1 MRTILLALMILLLTG
16 CSSIG
21 PSRIKAD
28 RQSYNDIVRQTD
40 FQQVLTN
47 IVHLAYVEPTQYLRV
62 TNITASYSLNAH
74 LNASATWHD
83 GVGNHSYGIEPGAS
97 YSDSPTIS
105 YVPVDDE
112 KFVRMMYQPVT
123 FDDITLLFNGGVN
136 DIAVL
141 TRLAFNRVGN
151 LDNASSATS
160 PKMMSAPHYQQYYQF
175 VRLLVV
181 LLKNQQATITPA
193 KIHNRLG
200 LVLNFSRK
208 SVNATQAVAL
218 KKLLGVPSHSRNI
231 IFVSR
236 NVIRM
241 KQVNS
246 HLVPSDY
253 LSHLHNVVYVQ
264 TRSANSM
271 LAFLSH
277 SVDIPTQDIQS
288 HLVPRQ
294 FETASIM
301 QGLMHIYSS
310 DTKPTNAF
318 VRVYVNHHWFYIS
331 NSDITSKETFT
342 ILIRLMT
349 LIAGYDDQSNQ
360 QLAPVIT
367 VPVGATRT

>member
-1 MRTILLALMILLLTG
+1 MRAILLALMILLLAG

-21 PSRIKAD
+21 PGKIKTD

-62 TNITASYSLNAH
+62 TNITASYSLDEH
-74 LNASATWHD
+74 LNGAATWQNGLTNHIY
-83 GVGNHSYGIEPGAS
+83 GVEPGVT

-160 PKMMSAPHYQQYYQF
+160 PKMMSAPHYRQYYQF
-175 VRLLVV
+175 VNLLVG
-181 LLKNQQATITPA
+181 LLKHQQATITPA

-200 LVLNFSRK
+200 LALNFSRK
-208 SVNATQAVAL
+208 SANSVDAIAL
-218 KKLLGVPSHSRNI
+218 KKLLGVPTRSHNI

-236 NVIRM
+236 NIIRM
-241 KQVNS
+241 KQVGS
-246 HLVPSDY
+246 HLAPSDY

-277 SVDIPTQDIQS
+277 SVDIPVQDIQS
-288 HLVPRQ
+288 HLAPKR
-294 FETASIM
+294 FDTAPIM
-301 QGLMHIYSS
+301 RGLMHIYSS
-310 DTKPTNAF
+310 NSKPTNTF